1 MPTLTATMVE
11 GDRATF
17 VEVVLRAERPHRVR
31 LELRFDGPVWP
42 PRTNGR
48 VEKGWRKDGL
58 ITEIGA
64 GRTAIGFATSA
75 RPDGEPV
82 ELVRSEPIPDG
93 LPTGMAAWVDRVEG
107 RLETAERLGNAD
119 DLPTAAEAIAS
130 VGGLSAVERLAA
142 EVARDRRLAA
152 RLSVVPDDVRTRLE
166 AVEIP
171 ASTFARIA
179 SGTSGRHSD
188 ADPRPQSGGSPL

>member
-1 MPTLTATMVE
+1 MPTLTATTVE

-17 VEVVLRAERPHRVR
+17 VEVVLWADRPHRVR
-31 LELRFDGPVWP
+31 LGLRFDGPVWP
-42 PRTNGR
+42 PRTNGT
-48 VEKGWRKDGL
+48 VEKGWGRDGL

-75 RPDGEPV
+75 RPDGDPV
-82 ELVRSEPIPDG
+82 ELVRSKPIPDG
-93 LPTGMAAWVDRVEG
+93 LPAGIAAWVDRVEG

-119 DLPTAAEAIAS
+119 DLPTATEAIAS

-142 EVARDRRLAA
+142 EIARDRRLAA
-152 RLSVVPDDVRTRLE
+152 RLSVVPDDVRERLE

-179 SGTSGRHSD
+179 SGTSGWDSD
-188 ADPRPQSGGSPL
+188 ADTGPPSGSSPL